1 MGYVPI
7 EELLKNSDESMYKL
21 VTLASRRAK
30 ELGAGSGKLVDAAQN
45 AKITSVT
52 FEEIR
57 QGKIIL
63 KSKKK

>member
-7 EELLKNSDESMYKL
+7 EKLLQNSGGSMYKL

-45 AKITSVT
+45 AKITSIV

-57 QGKIIL
+57 QNKIVL
-63 KSKKK
+63 KAKKK